1 MPEQNYDLP
10 AWINGSAPAISAT
23 NLLKYNNAIKGAST
37 GLDARVAAVEGRVS
51 AGGSGGIGSVDGVSV
66 AEGGNI
72 DLIAGSNMTITPNDA
87 GDTITFASAGGVSGG
102 QDDVWTWEGPL
113 AADIAPFHNDVISRA
128 AGKTLQGIVAAIT
141 VPPTGSGATFQVYRT
156 PFATGVEAAVP
167 GAVVTVAAGS
177 QTNVAPGLS
186 VPFAYRDLYHVRLR
200 VPGSTTPGEFATVR
214 LQWA

>member
-87 GDTITFASAGGVSGG
+87 GDTITFASVASAGGVSRMMCGRG
-102 QDDVWTWEGPL
+102 
-113 AADIAPFHNDVISRA
+113 
-128 AGKTLQGIVAAIT
+128 
-141 VPPTGSGATFQVYRT
+141 
-156 PFATGVEAAVP
+156 
-167 GAVVTVAAGS
+167 
-177 QTNVAPGLS
+177 
-186 VPFAYRDLYHVRLR
+186 R
-200 VPGSTTPGEFATVR
+200 VPWRRILHRSTTTSSRGPRERPYRA
-214 LQWA
+214 